1 MESALFLLPLKKL
14 LSDSNNSKDKALFN
28 IGKVLDTST
37 YIGQGIDKHDPN
49 IKMHIY
55 QTKVGLTDSW
65 IVVREFP
72 WGKQLHSISDNRS
85 ILQIVKHPKK

>member
-1 MESALFLLPLKKL
+1 M
-14 LSDSNNSKDKALFN
+14 
-28 IGKVLDTST
+28 LDTST

-65 IVVREFP
+65 IVVRELP
-72 WGKQLHSISDNRS
+72 NGKKILHSISDNPR
-85 ILQIVKHPKK
+85 IVNHIKKTSYDN